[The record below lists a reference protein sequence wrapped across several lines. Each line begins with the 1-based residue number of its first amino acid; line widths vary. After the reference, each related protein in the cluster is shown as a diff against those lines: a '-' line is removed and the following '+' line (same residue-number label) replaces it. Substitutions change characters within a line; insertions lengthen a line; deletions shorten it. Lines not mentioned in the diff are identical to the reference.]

1 MAKKSATKKKS
12 AKKPAKKVGATP
24 DRNKGA
30 KKKAGVKT
38 APKKIK
44 KAKVAPKKT
53 PKKTKTTAAAAVK
66 TKTTTKKP
74 KATSKPAKAAKK
86 GVKSTSRKTAAKPK
100 KVRASAKKATAP
112 TTKAQ
117 AKAQKTGAQSKKAI
131 KKLLAKG
138 KKQGFLSYDEINE
151 LLPAEMLSPEQIDET
166 LIMFDENEIEVVDEK
181 TKNKLITKKKKKE
194 KKPVT
199 KGISDTDFGTV
210 TDPVKMYLREM
221 GLVTLLSREGEVE
234 IAKKIEAGEQEVLH
248 ALLETIVGA
257 ESIIR
262 LGEEIENENIRPK
275 HVFRDIDEGDTYV
288 DEMAQ
293 MEKFLSTIRTIK
305 KLHAENGE
313 MREQL
318 FSAKLSQ
325 EEQRTLNRNITQRI
339 DKIFNLLKDWRL
351 EANVIDG
358 IEGHIRD
365 QIAWF
370 NEMNKLF
377 SRGAVI
383 VDTTVKELRQHLNTK
398 TKFVKWAAPRCDLA
412 KEQLGTLHKE
422 LKKVKESVETREIE
436 LKASNRKLKRVMAAV
451 DEGRFRAKLAK
462 SELTKANLRLVVS
475 IAKKY
480 TNRGL
485 QFLDLI
491 QEGNIGLMKAVDKF
505 EYRRGY
511 KFSTYA
517 TWWIRQAITRAIADQ
532 ARTIRI
538 PVHMIETI
546 NKLIRTSRYLVQ
558 EQGREPTPEEIAEKM
573 EIPLEKVRKVLKI
586 AREPISLETPI
597 GEEED
602 SHLGDFIEDKKFML
616 PSDAAVNLNLAEQT
630 RKVLATL
637 TPREE
642 KVLRMRFGIGEKA
655 DHTLEEVGQDFAVTR
670 ERIRQIEAK
679 ALRKLRH
686 PTRSRKLKNFIET

>member
-1 MAKKSATKKKS
+1 MAKK
-12 AKKPAKKVGATP
+12 
-24 DRNKGA
+24 
-30 KKKAGVKT
+30 
-38 APKKIK
+38 
-44 KAKVAPKKT
+44 
-53 PKKTKTTAAAAVK
+53 AAAK
-66 TKTTTKKP
+66 EEK
-74 KATSKPAKAAKK
+74 SKEI
-86 GVKSTSRKTAAKPK
+86 S
-100 KVRASAKKATAP
+100 
-112 TTKAQ
+112 
-117 AKAQKTGAQSKKAI
+117 QKMLE
-131 KKLLAKG
+131 KLISKG
-138 KKQGFLSYDEINE
+138 KQKGFLTYDEINKA
-151 LLPAEMLSPEQIDET
+151 LPEEMLSLEQIDET
-166 LIMFDENEIEVVDEK
+166 LIMLNDLDIEIVDEK
-181 TKNKLITKKKKKE
+181 KNKVTRVKKVKVSAV
-194 KKPVT
+194 PP
-199 KGISDTDFGTV
+199 SDFGAV

-221 GLVTLLSREGEVE
+221 GLVTLLSREGEVV
-234 IAKKIEAGEQEVLH
+234 IAKEIEAGELE
-248 ALLETIVGA
+248 ALKALIDTTIAVEYILQIA
-257 ESIIR
+257 RQI
-262 LGEEIENENIRPK
+262 
-275 HVFRDIDEGDTYV
+275 
-288 DEMAQ
+288 
-293 MEKFLSTIRTIK
+293 
-305 KLHAENGE
+305 ENGE
-313 MREQL
+313 LRLKQVLRDIRDMDEGGTYIDEAIQVENFLNIVKVVQAIDEENKAYREKL
-318 FSAKLSQ
+318 FESDLAAD
-325 EEQRTLNRNITQRI
+325 EQRRIRRCIARRNHKIFGLLKEWRFENDLI
-339 DKIFNLLKDWRL
+339 DKIEKIIR
-351 EANVIDG
+351 
-358 IEGHIRD
+358 GHIE
-365 QIAWF
+365 WF
-370 NEMNKLF
+370 DSMNKIFLMCADALNV
-377 SRGAVI
+377 SVA
-383 VDTTVKELRQHLNTK
+383 ELRANLTSK
-398 TKFVKWAAPRCDLA
+398 TKFIKWIGSRHNLTVEER
-412 KEQLGTLHKE
+412 KLLFSE
-422 LKKVKESVETREIE
+422 LKNIENQIVEREYA
-436 LKASNRKLKRVMAAV
+436 LKTKNRSLKRIMSNV
-451 DEGRFRAKLAK
+451 DEGHLRAKLAK

-558 EQGREPTPEEIAEKM
+558 ELGREPTPEEISEKM
-573 EIPLEKVRKVLKI
+573 EIPLSKVRKVLKI

-616 PSDAAVNLNLAEQT
+616 PSDAAVSLNLAEQT

-686 PTRSRKLKNFIET
+686 PTRSRKLKSFIEQTQ